1 MCQATTED
9 LETCTLCD
17 GEFPESQM
25 VSADALCMTCW
36 DETYAT
42 CVRCDEPSERAAT
55 RKGLCPDCRE
65 AEASEVADLIAA
77 LRDGE
82 HGVKA
87 AMAFLKGKGYVV
99 TEG

>member
-1 MCQATTED
+1 MCQTTED

-36 DETYAT
+36 DETYRLCGRCGEAT
-42 CVRCDEPSERAAT
+42 EKADLRQ
-55 RKGLCPDCRE
+55 GLCPDCRE
-65 AEASEVADLIAA
+65 AEASEVADLIAT
-77 LRDGE
+77 LKDSE

-87 AMAFLKGKGYVV
+87 AMAFLKGKGYTVAKKA
-99 TEG
+99 